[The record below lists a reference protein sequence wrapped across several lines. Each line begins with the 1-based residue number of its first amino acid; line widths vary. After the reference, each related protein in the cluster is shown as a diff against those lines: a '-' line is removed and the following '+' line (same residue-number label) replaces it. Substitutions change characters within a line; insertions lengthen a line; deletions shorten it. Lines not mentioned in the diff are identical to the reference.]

1 MTNDSAAE
9 ILKGL
14 VFTLQRMRSILA
26 EGGCQETG
34 LLDWVMGDLCP
45 LPALAKLLDAYR
57 RHGRVAPLDLHNML
71 IVATVLE
78 PSIEAAYE
86 INRRMGLMDAPL
98 LPTPE
103 MALAWLQ
110 EQAEVSDGKERRG
123 YRDDE
128 C

>member
-14 VFTLQRMRSILA
+14 IFTLQRMRSILA

-86 INRRMGLMDAPL
+86 INRRMGLMDAPP
-98 LPTPE
+98 LPTPA

-110 EQAEVSDGKERRG
+110 EQAEV
-123 YRDDE
+123 RDDKDTD
-128 C
+128 